1 MPSRDTCSNDKTE
14 VPTLSP
20 MAEIEI
26 PTPEGRK
33 EEKHVGILIAIIA
46 VLMAIVGALG
56 NNAANEM
63 IVGEVKSSNGFAW
76 YQAKRQREY
85 INDVE
90 LRRIRIELADL
101 PAGPRR
107 TALEAFAADLTAK
120 NSEYK
125 SEGEEIRRKAN
136 AQADEARL
144 AGARN
149 DAFDQSEIL
158 LQIAVVFCSLT
169 LLTGLRSFLYLG
181 VLVALAGAL
190 LGGRAYLGSA
200 GDSAQ
205 PQPASTSTPA
215 ASR

>member
-1 MPSRDTCSNDKTE
+1 
-14 VPTLSP
+14 

-26 PTPEGRK
+26 PAPEGRK
-33 EEKHVGILIAIIA
+33 EEKQVGILIAIIA
-46 VLMAIVGALG
+46 VLMAIVGSLG
-56 NNAANEM
+56 NNAANDM

-85 INDVE
+85 VNDIE
-90 LRRIRIELADL
+90 LRRIRIELTDL

-107 TALEAFAADLTAK
+107 TALEAFATDLAAK
-120 NSEYK
+120 NAEYK
-125 SEGEEIRRKAN
+125 SEGEEIRRKAA
-136 AQADEARL
+136 AQSEDARL

-169 LLTGLRSFLYLG
+169 LLTGLRPFLFVG

-190 LGGRAYLGSA
+190 LGGRAYFSSGESTN
-200 GDSAQ
+200 
-205 PQPASTSTPA
+205 PPPPSTSTPA
-215 ASR
+215 ANR